1 MRKTNLVGM
10 ALVVVPWFVVL
21 VAQFFD
27 VSQTVACGAG
37 LSVMLGVGIL
47 TVSRLARA
55 HDELPGPTFAAP
67 QTADIGAQ
75 AETAF
80 RADDPEFSSD
90 AFIEQ
95 CEALCGAIANS
106 SSLDALHPHLSDG
119 LFQRLKTQERFGSAP
134 RADFAIASV
143 SRTVITSY
151 TVGNA
156 WQQLT
161 ARVTLGTSAEAQTR
175 SLTFLRR
182 RTAKTHANRAASACP
197 HCGALLAL
205 TATQRCSHC
214 EAIVNSGE
222 HDWVLC
228 EVAPGAHHL
237 GRQSDVLDPEGVRL
251 RDAAL
256 SSEELEDRAALT
268 FWRWLDARRTGE
280 RARLRRVAT
289 TDLLDLLDAYTAPEG
304 EVALGD
310 VELRVLRSG
319 PAGDEA
325 HVLLRWSDGAEAPRS
340 HQTIFKLRRPPGLL
354 TPTALGLSTLR
365 CTRCL
370 AAVTDAESP
379 GCEFCGAS
387 LQDAW
392 CLHELEPFQ
401 SWSESAVKLRRQVGS
416 DWARSSTEA
425 QREAALRALASLA
438 WADGSMSAG
447 ERDRLEA
454 LGTSWALPASLVQ
467 SCLESRQAPTLSLSR
482 GLALSLTQELAQLAM
497 SDGKLQP
504 ATRKRL
510 DALAVSL
517 GTEAELGRA
526 LAKLISERR

>member
-1 MRKTNLVGM
+1 MNGNRSLGIGLAIVPFFVIIGARVVGASEM
-10 ALVVVPWFVVL
+10 
-21 VAQFFD
+21 
-27 VSQTVACGAG
+27 VSCTAG
-37 LSVMLGVGIL
+37 LSVMVGGFIL
-47 TVSRLARA
+47 ALSRLSATS
-55 HDELPGPTFAAP
+55 PGVRPPPSFTVE
-67 QTADIGAQ
+67 TTDVGAQ
-75 AETAF
+75 AQTAF
-80 RADDPEFSSD
+80 QVDDAGFTSG
-90 AFIEQ
+90 AFIEH
-95 CEALCGAIANS
+95 CEQLCAAMAS
-106 SSLDALHPHLSDG
+106 ASLDALHPHLSDG
-119 LFQRLKTQERFGSAP
+119 LFQRLKTQERFGGAP
-134 RADFAIASV
+134 LSDFATAKV
-143 SRTVITSY
+143 SSTVITSY

-161 ARVTLGTSAEAQTR
+161 ARVTLGTSSEAQTR

-182 RTAKTHANRAASACP
+182 RTAKTHTRAASACP
-197 HCGALLAL
+197 HCGAPLQLS
-205 TATQRCSHC
+205 ATQRCSHC

-228 EVAPGAHHL
+228 ELAPGAHHL

-256 SSEELEDRAALT
+256 SSEEVEDRAALT
-268 FWRWLDARRTGE
+268 FWRWVDARRTGE
-280 RARLRRVAT
+280 RARLQRVAT
-289 TDLLDLLDAYTAPEG
+289 DGLLQVLDAYTAPAG
-304 EVALGD
+304 EVSLGN
-310 VELRVLRSG
+310 VELRALRAG

-325 HVLLRWSDGAEAPRS
+325 HVLLRWSDGTEAPRS
-340 HQTIFKLRRPPGLL
+340 HQTVFKLRRPAGRM

-401 SWSESAVKLRRQVGS
+401 SWSESAVKVRRQVGS

-425 QREAALRALASLA
+425 QREAALRLLASLA

-447 ERDRLEA
+447 ERERLDEV
-454 LGTSWALPASLVQ
+454 GTAWALPASLVQ
-467 SCLESRQAPTLSLSR
+467 SCLESRQAPTPSLSR

-497 SDGKLQP
+497 ADGKLQP

-510 DALAVSL
+510 DALSVAL
-517 GTEAELGRA
+517 GTQAELGRA
-526 LAKLISERR
+526 LAKLISERRG

>member
-1 MRKTNLVGM
+1 MKTNLVGF
-10 ALVVVPWFVVL
+10 ALVSVPWFVVL

-27 VSQTVACGAG
+27 VSQTVACGAA
-37 LSVMLGVGIL
+37 LCVMLGVGIL

-55 HDELPGPTFAAP
+55 HEEQPAPTFAAP
-67 QTADIGAQ
+67 PTADIGAQ

-80 RADDPEFSSD
+80 RADDPQFSSD

-95 CEALCGAIANS
+95 CERLCGAMASS

-134 RADFAIASV
+134 RADFAVASV
-143 SRTVITSY
+143 STTVITSY
-151 TVGNA
+151 VVGHA

-161 ARVTLGTSAEAQTR
+161 ARVTLGTAAQAQTR

-182 RTAKTHANRAASACP
+182 RTAKTHTTRPASACP
-197 HCGALLAL
+197 HCGAPLEL

-214 EAIVNSGE
+214 DAIVNSGE

-228 EVAPGAHHL
+228 EVSPGAHQL
-237 GRQSDVLDPEGVRL
+237 GRQSDVLDPEGVRV

-256 SSEELEDRAALT
+256 SSEELEDRASLT
-268 FWRWLDARRTGE
+268 FWRWVEARRTGE
-280 RARLRRVAT
+280 RARLQRVAT
-289 TDLLDLLDAYTAPEG
+289 TELLELLDAYTAPQG
-304 EVALGD
+304 EVSLGN
-310 VELRVLRSG
+310 VELRALRSG

-325 HVLLRWSDGAEAPRS
+325 HVLLRWSDGTEAPRA
-340 HQTIFKLRRPPGLL
+340 HQTIFKLRRPTGLA
-354 TPTALGLSTLR
+354 TPPALGLSTLR

-392 CLHELEPFQ
+392 CLNELEPFQ
-401 SWSESAVKLRRQVGS
+401 SWTEDAVKLRRQVGS
-416 DWARSSTEA
+416 DWVRSSTEA
-425 QREAALRALASLA
+425 QREAALRVLASLA
-438 WADGSMSAG
+438 YADGALSAR
-447 ERDRLEA
+447 ERERLEA
-454 LGTSWALPASLVQ
+454 LGTSWALPASLLQ
-467 SCLESRQAPTLSLSR
+467 SCLESRQAPAPSLSR
-482 GLALSLTQELAQLAM
+482 ELALVLTQELAQLALA
-497 SDGKLQP
+497 DGKIQP

-510 DALAVSL
+510 EALAVSL
-517 GTEAELGRA
+517 GTQAELGRA
-526 LAKLISERR
+526 LAKLISERG